1 MFELLKLLILKGLK
15 GLNFKDEK
23 KVRSRQNLDDKGM
36 KKRKKYIFFFFFP
49 VAYLKIDILF
59 SRTQSQGWEGD
70 GGFKANFE

>member
-36 KKRKKYIFFFFFP
+36 KKKYIFFFLFA

-59 SRTQSQGWEGD
+59 LRTQSRGWEGD